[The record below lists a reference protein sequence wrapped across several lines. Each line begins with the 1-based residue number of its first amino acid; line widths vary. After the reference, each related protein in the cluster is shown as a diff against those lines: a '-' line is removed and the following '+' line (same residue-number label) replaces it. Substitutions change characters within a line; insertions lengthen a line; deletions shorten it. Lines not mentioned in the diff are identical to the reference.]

1 MVPPVTVAFHTLGC
15 KLNFSE
21 TSELSRSLVRAG
33 MKLVPFTERAD
44 VYVINSCSVTEN
56 ADKECRMLVRR
67 VRRQA
72 PHSKVVVVGCYAQL
86 QPEAVAAIQG
96 VDLVL
101 GHAEK
106 FRLAEYLISLTA
118 DGLERKIFASDVR
131 ADKHFASSSS
141 LGERTRSFLK
151 VQDGCNYHCTFCTI
165 PLARGPSRS
174 APLHEFV
181 AQARKLGEAGIQ
193 EIVLTG
199 VNVGDVGIVDGRR
212 QFHLQ
217 ELLEALLE
225 ETAIPRYRIS
235 SIEPNLLTDALIDL
249 IASTPRLMPHVHIPL
264 QSGCDRILALMRRR
278 YRTDFYADRIRAIR
292 TKIPHC
298 CIGADVITGFPG
310 ESDQDF
316 EQTSMFLRTIDVN
329 YLHVFTYSERLNTE
343 AIQLPGGVAMEQRRE
358 RTRQLRMLSQKKR
371 ALFYAAHRQTV
382 RPVLFEKLHDD
393 GLWEGYTDNFIRV
406 RAANAQEGL
415 CANVRLNAV
424 YPDYM
429 SGEVLDAPAHW
440 HPTEPRFTLC

>member
-1 MVPPVTVAFHTLGC
+1 MVQPVTVAFHTLGC

-33 MKLVPFTERAD
+33 MKLVPLTERAD

-67 VRRQA
+67 VRRLA

-86 QPEAVAAIQG
+86 QPGAVAAMPG

-106 FRLAEYLISLTA
+106 FRLAEYLSMLTVA
-118 DGLERKIFASDVR
+118 GLEGRVFASDIH
-131 ADKHFASSSS
+131 ADKHFASSNS

-151 VQDGCNYHCTFCTI
+151 VQDGCNYHCTFCTV
-165 PLARGPSRS
+165 PLARGQSRS

-212 QFHLQ
+212 QYHLQ
-217 ELLEALLE
+217 ELLEALLQ
-225 ETAIPRYRIS
+225 ETDIPRFRIS

-264 QSGCDRILALMRRR
+264 QSGCDKILALMRRR
-278 YRTDFYADRIRAIR
+278 YRTDFYADRIRAVR

-316 EQTSMFLRTIDVN
+316 EQTSLFLRSADVN
-329 YLHVFTYSERLNTE
+329 YLHVFTYSERLHTE
-343 AIQLPGGVAMEQRRE
+343 AIQLPEVVPMEQRRE
-358 RTRQLRMLSQKKR
+358 RTKHLRMLSQKKK
-371 ALFYAAHRQTV
+371 ALFYAAHSQSI
-382 RPVLFEKLHDD
+382 RPVLFEKLSDE
-393 GLWEGYTDNFIRV
+393 GFWEGYTDNFIRV
-406 RAANAQEGL
+406 RATNAREGL
-415 CANVRLNAV
+415 CATVRLNAV

-429 SGEVLDAPAHW
+429 SGEVLVASAQW
-440 HPTEPRFTLC
+440 HPTEPHLTPC